1 MMKKEKTDRDNRFFS
16 LPKNTT
22 FLEIGFGL
30 KSTSVTPSTCKL
42 LQLLCEASSE

>member
-1 MMKKEKTDRDNRFFS
+1 MMKKEKTDRYNRFS